1 MINTFK
7 LKAKIVENQT
17 NVQELSKKIGISYSS
32 FYRKLNGYTDFTIK
46 EACMISNELKL
57 TNNDIN
63 SIFFSQ
69 IIA

>member
-17 NVQELSKKIGISYSS
+17 NVQELSKKIGISYSA
-32 FYRKLNGYTDFTIK
+32 FYRKLNGNTDFTIK
-46 EACMISNELKL
+46 EASMISNELKL
-57 TNNDIN
+57 TNNEIN